1 MTLVGAPSA
10 AQLRVGGYAVA
21 LAMRILGNVAYTF
34 YVGMV
39 GSSICVRFAVF
50 HCVIFE
56 ANKPVTSL
64 QCLDGDKSCLFL
76 RSRRKLDP
84 CV

>member
-1 MTLVGAPSA
+1 MGSCFSMMLVGALST

-39 GSSICVRFAVF
+39 ASSICLRFAVF

-56 ANKPVTSL
+56 ANETCHVAANA
-64 QCLDGDKSCLFL
+64 
-76 RSRRKLDP
+76 
-84 CV
+84 